1 MRKNKKRKILYIIL
15 SLVVTLALIT
25 TGVFFLLKNNRSYTF
40 AEKKWISDNT
50 NNLIDIYVQSD
61 LPVFSNSGVG
71 VFYDYISALEK
82 DTNISFNIIYENNA
96 KYSMTLKGDE
106 NNSITF
112 YKDHYVVISQEN
124 RNIASLD
131 TLRGANVGILN
142 SDLSIVKQY
151 LSDYSINYKGFETFD
166 TLKTGFASQSIDVA
180 IVPLYLAISDIIK
193 ENYII
198 NYHIDGVNAYY
209 SLNLSDNTELNGIM
223 SKFYDRWSEKS
234 IEKKNEHLADL
245 YYSAKKFS
253 ELEKSEIINDDYIVG
268 YLNNLPFEGI
278 VNSTFTGLTSA
289 YLNEFSNLSGAT
301 FKYVNY
307 KSVDDLVLALNSGK
321 VDIVANYYNI
331 GATNYTNSTSFNTG
345 DYVILTHAN
354 NPITLETLS
363 TLSGSTVEMVSRM
376 NLTNT
381 IKSKGIFNVVE
392 YKNAKELFKK
402 IDKESIVIVDKEFY
416 DYYKNGQFKNY
427 AVKYSNSIDIKNNF
441 LLKNGNTAFNKLFNF
456 YLTLNSDDVM
466 KSLSTQKLY
475 SDARNNI
482 ILSFVLRNIV
492 YIILG
497 ICALAFIIHKLNH
510 RIRLSK
516 KIKKEDKLLY
526 IDVMTNLKNRNYL
539 NDNIE
544 YWSENKVYPQTILV
558 VDLNKIKEINDKFG
572 HEEGDKQIRMAANSL
587 IKTQREN
594 SEIMRTNGSEFM
606 IYLVGYEEK
615 MILSYIHKLTR
626 ELNSSLPY
634 KEFGVALGYAM
645 IESELSTIDDA
656 INDATKR
663 MRENKGVKS
672 EKQA

>member
-402 IDKESIVIVDKEFY
+402 IDKESIVMVDKEFY

-427 AVKYSNSIDIKNNF
+427 AVKYSNSTDIKNNF
-441 LLKNGNTAFNKLFNF
+441 LLKNDNTAFNKLFNF